1 MEYIQNELFKLQDE
15 GYREFQRALIPT
27 VDKIRII
34 GVRIP
39 ELRRLS
45 KQIDMKSASAFMG
58 ELPHEYYEEDNLH
71 AFLIERITDIDLC
84 FKELDRFLPYVDNW
98 ATCDMMAPKVLI
110 KDKELLLSKAYE
122 WMASDHVYTI
132 RYGISVLMKYFLD
145 DAFSTEYANKVAS
158 VVSDEYYVNMMCA
171 WYFATALAKQYDSIV
186 PYLEE
191 KKLPVWVHNKTIS
204 KAKDSLRIS
213 KETKEYL
220 NTLKINQKSNLK

>member
-1 MEYIQNELFKLQDE
+1 MEFIHKELFKLQDK
-15 GYREFQRALIPT
+15 GYREFQSPLIPT

-98 ATCDMMAPKVLI
+98 ATCDMMAPKVVI
-110 KDKELLLSKAYE
+110 KDKIK
-122 WMASDHVYTI
+122 
-132 RYGISVLMKYFLD
+132 
-145 DAFSTEYANKVAS
+145 NK
-158 VVSDEYYVNMMCA
+158 
-171 WYFATALAKQYDSIV
+171 
-186 PYLEE
+186 
-191 KKLPVWVHNKTIS
+191 
-204 KAKDSLRIS
+204 RR
-213 KETKEYL
+213 
-220 NTLKINQKSNLK
+220 